1 MRAAQLTSPGVV
13 EVVDLSPPE
22 SEGSA
27 VIRMETLGL
36 CGTDLS
42 IVAGKV
48 PVEMPRVMG
57 HEGIGT
63 IEVAGSSG
71 AFAAGQRV
79 LINPGLFCER
89 CELCRRGYP
98 NLCPNGGLLGRELD
112 GLFADY
118 AAMDERQLLAVPD
131 HVTGD
136 AAGVIQ
142 VLGTCVHAV
151 SKAPVS
157 PGDTAVVLGLGVSG
171 QLIAQILAAQGA
183 QVVGVTRS
191 EWKRE
196 LALQLGATAAAAPDQ
211 AAAVVAELTNGRGSD
226 VVFEAVGTVQTF
238 SQAIELAGSAATVVF
253 FGTTTGIGD
262 GLPYYQL
269 YYKELT
275 LRNPR
280 GATMADYEQA
290 IALVADGVIN
300 GVPLISSRF
309 SLEDVDE
316 ALAATQDSSTLKV
329 LMEVE

>member
-1 MRAAQLTSPGVV
+1 MRAAQLTEPGVV
-13 EVVDLSPPE
+13 EVVDSPPPE
-22 SEGSA
+22 SDGSA
-27 VIRMETLGL
+27 IVRMEMLGL

-57 HEGIGT
+57 HEGIGVV
-63 IEVAGSSG
+63 EVAGTKA
-71 AFAAGQRV
+71 AFGTGQRV
-79 LINPGLFCER
+79 LINPGLFCGV
-89 CELCRRGYP
+89 CDLCHRGYP
-98 NLCPNGGLLGRELD
+98 NLCPNGGLLGREID

-118 AAMDERQLLAVPD
+118 AAIDERQLLAVPE
-131 HVTGD
+131 HVSSD
-136 AAGVIQ
+136 ALGVVQ

-151 SKAPVS
+151 SKAPIS

-171 QLIAQILAAQGA
+171 QLIAQLLAAQGA
-183 QVVGVTRS
+183 RVIGITRS

-196 LALQLGATAAAAPDQ
+196 LVLQHGATVAVSPERAAE
-211 AAAVVAELTNGRGSD
+211 VVAEITEGRGPEA
-226 VVFEAVGTVQTF
+226 VFEAVGTVQTF
-238 SQAIELAGSAATVVF
+238 SQAIELAGPAATVVF
-253 FGTTTGIGD
+253 FGTTSGMEG

-269 YYKELT
+269 YYKELS

-280 GATMADYEQA
+280 GATMADYEKA
-290 IALVADGVIN
+290 IALVADGVVN

-309 SLEDVDE
+309 GLDDIDE

>member
-1 MRAAQLTSPGVV
+1 MRAAQLIEPGVV
-13 EVVDLSPPE
+13 EVLDVPTPE
-22 SEGSA
+22 SGDAA

-42 IVAGKV
+42 IVAGKI

-63 IEVAGSSG
+63 IEVAGPT
-71 AFAAGQRV
+71 ADFEAGQRV
-79 LINPGLFCER
+79 LINPGLFCEH
-89 CELCRRGYP
+89 CDLCRRGYP

-112 GLFADY
+112 GLFSDY
-118 AAMDERQLLAVPD
+118 AAIPERQLLAVPD
-131 HVTGD
+131 EVSSE
-136 AAGVIQ
+136 ASGVIQ

-157 PGDTAVVLGLGVSG
+157 PDDTAVVLGLGVSG
-171 QLIAQILAAQGA
+171 QLIAQLLAAKGA
-183 QVVGVTRS
+183 QVIGVTRS

-196 LALQLGATAAAAPDQ
+196 LALQLGATAAAAPER
-211 AAAVVAELTNGRGSD
+211 AAQVVAELTGGRGSD

-290 IALVADGVIN
+290 IALVASGVIN

-309 SLEDVDE
+309 GLDEVDH
-316 ALAATQDSSTLKV
+316 ALAATQDPSTLKV
-329 LMEVE
+329 LMDLN

>member
-1 MRAAQLTSPGVV
+1 VV
-13 EVVDLSPPE
+13 EVVDRSPPE
-22 SEGSA
+22 SDESA

-42 IVAGKV
+42 IVAGKI

-71 AFAAGQRV
+71 AFGVGQRV

-131 HVTGD
+131 HVTAD

-157 PGDTAVVLGLGVSG
+157 SGDTAVVLGLGVSG
-171 QLIAQILAAQGA
+171 QLIAQLLAVQGA
-183 QVVGVTRS
+183 QVIGVTRS

-196 LALQLGATAAAAPDQ
+196 LALTLGATAVTAPEQ
-211 AAAVVAELTNGRGSD
+211 AAGVVAELTDGRGSD

-238 SQAIELAGSAATVVF
+238 SQAIELAGAAATVVF

-290 IALVADGVIN
+290 IALVAGGVIN
-300 GVPLISSRF
+300 GAPLVSSRF
-309 SLEDVDE
+309 GLDDVDG